1 MENTVRS
8 STQDDGKGIA
18 TCQRILRL
26 ATVVILSAFVL
37 VIVLTTFSTGVLVQ
51 QMGKSLY
58 FVIVGSALVSLATWF
73 FRTRL
78 EKRTRRAGLDGESG

>member
-1 MENTVRS
+1 MENKVRLS
-8 STQDDGKGIA
+8 NQDDGKGIA
-18 TCQRILRL
+18 ACQQILRL

-37 VIVLTTFSTGVLVQ
+37 VIVLTTISTGPLVQ

-58 FVIVGSALVSLATWF
+58 FVIVGSALVSLVTWF

-78 EKRTRRAGLDGESG
+78 EKRARRVDIDGGAC